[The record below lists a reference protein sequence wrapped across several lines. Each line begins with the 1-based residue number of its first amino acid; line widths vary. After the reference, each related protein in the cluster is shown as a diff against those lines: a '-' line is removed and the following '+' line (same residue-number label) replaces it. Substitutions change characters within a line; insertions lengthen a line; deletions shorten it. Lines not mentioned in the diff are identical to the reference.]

1 MIHLPAL
8 RDRRDDILPLS
19 EAFLK
24 EIANGLGRP
33 PAGIT
38 REGRNSLLGYPW
50 PGNVREL
57 RNTLER
63 AAILC
68 EGGLITPDHLTFVA
82 SQPVAVEPR
91 PSPVISPV
99 PSEVAATTDLKILE
113 RAAIERALFEARQNK
128 STAAKKLGL
137 TRKQLYV
144 RLRQHGMD

>member
-1 MIHLPAL
+1 L
-8 RDRRDDILPLS
+8 RDRRNDILPLS

-24 EIANGLGRP
+24 EIAKGLGRP

-38 REGRNSLLGYPW
+38 REGRNSLLGYGW

-82 SQPVAVEPR
+82 SQPAEVESR
-91 PSPVISPV
+91 PAPVVSAAP
-99 PSEVAATTDLKILE
+99 PQVAATTDLKMLE
-113 RAAIERALFEARQNK
+113 RSAIERALFEARQNK
-128 STAAKKLGL
+128 SNAAKKLGL

-144 RLRQHGMD
+144 RLRQHGLD